1 MPRRMANRTANMAEV
16 SLFEQEVSSTEDRT
30 NYDVD
35 NENAIEFLRNDKVAT
50 VTFSQG
56 KFISKVRK
64 LAEKYPDKVQI
75 VYENK
80 TSVVAHVPVS
90 AIHLSITTR
99 ELTEEQRRAL
109 AENARKALAQRRE
122 RNK

>member
-1 MPRRMANRTANMAEV
+1 MSKRMANKTNMDEV

-30 NYDVD
+30 NYDID

-99 ELTEEQRRAL
+99 ELTEEQRKTL

-122 RNK
+122 RSK

>member
-1 MPRRMANRTANMAEV
+1 MSKRMANKTNMDEV
-16 SLFEQEVSSTEDRT
+16 SLFEQEVSSTEGRT

-56 KFISKVRK
+56 KFISKVKK

-80 TSVVAHVPVS
+80 TSIVAHVPVS
-90 AIHLSITTR
+90 AIHLSITTI
-99 ELTEEQRRAL
+99 ELTEEQKRAR
-109 AENARKALAQRRE
+109 AENARKTLARYRE

>member
-1 MPRRMANRTANMAEV
+1 MPRRMVNKTANMDEV

-56 KFISKVRK
+56 KFISKVKK

-75 VYENK
+75 VHENK
-80 TSVVAHVPVS
+80 TSIVAHVPVS
-90 AIHLSITTR
+90 AIHLSITTI
-99 ELTEEQRRAL
+99 ELTEEQKRAR
-109 AENARKALAQRRE
+109 AENARKTLARYRE

>member
-1 MPRRMANRTANMAEV
+1 MSKRMANKTNMDEV

-30 NYDVD
+30 NYDID